1 MDKGT
6 PSCRISGDIIKN
18 IEQKKYLI
26 FCRMCLQPVERKIR
40 STPSRVPRASQQIIQ
55 TQGKLKEFLR
65 QHNNIKGGLPLF
77 FEIIYDLYDPNKI
90 PEILKKEQ
98 AFVAYHSHE
107 FYNSSCWKSASCH
120 FCKT

>member
-1 MDKGT
+1 MSITAILMKLLTVLVISMPVFKMDKGT

-77 FEIIYDLYDPNKI
+77 FEII
-90 PEILKKEQ
+90 
-98 AFVAYHSHE
+98 
-107 FYNSSCWKSASCH
+107 
-120 FCKT
+120 